1 LGKNRITT
9 ETEKSKKQQLETG
22 EVGNGTRKKE
32 KEKGWH
38 LRMHA

>member
-22 EVGNGTRKKE
+22 EVGNGKRKKE
-32 KEKGWH
+32 NEKGSQ
-38 LRMHA
+38 LRKHA